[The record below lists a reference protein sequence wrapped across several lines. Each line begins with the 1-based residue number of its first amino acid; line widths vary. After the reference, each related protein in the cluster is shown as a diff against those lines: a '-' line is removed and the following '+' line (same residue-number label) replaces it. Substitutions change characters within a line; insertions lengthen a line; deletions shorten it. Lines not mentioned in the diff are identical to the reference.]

1 MDGGAL
7 ELRGTEFVLFLG
19 GAALTVAVLVV
30 AVLLY
35 RHASREHRAELDR
48 ERKERGS

>member
-1 MDGGAL
+1 MDGGPF

-19 GAALTVAVLVV
+19 GAVLTVAVLVV

-35 RHASREHRAELDR
+35 RVASREQREE
-48 ERKERGS
+48 ERKERGE